1 MRITALAF
9 CLGAALFV
17 SCSSHRK
24 DAKTEALNYDTVKT
38 DSGVSII
45 KTKDGKVISTVPTA
59 SLSHGGT
66 TVPGNTSTATTP
78 ESSVKAVAPAQE
90 YPYYV
95 EGVLIHGE
103 GGNITL
109 DQLGIGNDIKPLAVQ
124 AANSEGRF
132 GFDGVCSGPELM
144 QLRLPAGNIQ
154 FIVRPKDTV
163 DFTIVLEDP
172 KDYKVYG
179 SIESLQLEEVFN
191 ILNDANAKKDII
203 EDKIKKAVND
213 RQLYVHLV
221 EKKVDQYKEINREKR
236 ATLMKYITKI
246 DTSYVTLLAAA
257 YLDPYEDFDFIKN
270 LDKKMQSRYGNT
282 IFYKALHDKVVAFAP
297 VDIGMIAPEIISKTP
312 DGKTVKLSS
321 LKGKV
326 VFLNFWASYNPK
338 SRAENPHLEKLY
350 KKYKASGFEIV
361 SYTVDKKKSDWQ
373 QAIGD
378 DHMNWINISDLLGY
392 ESAGPQTYVISNVP
406 STFLLDRDGRIVAK
420 NISGKELDKKIEQLI
435 H

>member
-132 GFDGVCSGPELM
+132 
-144 QLRLPAGNIQ
+144 
-154 FIVRPKDTV
+154 
-163 DFTIVLEDP
+163 
-172 KDYKVYG
+172 
-179 SIESLQLEEVFN
+179 
-191 ILNDANAKKDII
+191 
-203 EDKIKKAVND
+203 
-213 RQLYVHLV
+213 
-221 EKKVDQYKEINREKR
+221 
-236 ATLMKYITKI
+236 
-246 DTSYVTLLAAA
+246 
-257 YLDPYEDFDFIKN
+257 
-270 LDKKMQSRYGNT
+270 
-282 IFYKALHDKVVAFAP
+282 
-297 VDIGMIAPEIISKTP
+297 
-312 DGKTVKLSS
+312 
-321 LKGKV
+321 
-326 VFLNFWASYNPK
+326 
-338 SRAENPHLEKLY
+338 
-350 KKYKASGFEIV
+350 
-361 SYTVDKKKSDWQ
+361 
-373 QAIGD
+373 
-378 DHMNWINISDLLGY
+378 
-392 ESAGPQTYVISNVP
+392 
-406 STFLLDRDGRIVAK
+406 
-420 NISGKELDKKIEQLI
+420 
-435 H
+435 